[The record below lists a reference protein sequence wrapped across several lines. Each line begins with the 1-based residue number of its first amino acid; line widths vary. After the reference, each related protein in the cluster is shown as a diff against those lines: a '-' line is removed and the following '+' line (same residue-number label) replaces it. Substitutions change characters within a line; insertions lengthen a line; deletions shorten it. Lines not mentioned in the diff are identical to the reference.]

1 MNRFT
6 FNSAFFLIV
15 LLGVGSA
22 ALAQRERVVRVAP
35 GFATVIVCPAPPEL
49 VTVGNMDAFSVQSAG
64 NYILIKPLVNRGTT
78 NMFIKSGPESFNL
91 LLNITDNPELEVR
104 LVPPAGS
111 LSPQAPGGEGPA
123 PNPDGGSGPKSSN
136 ISPQA
141 MSILSERFK
150 ANNRYTYSVNNSNI
164 TFAVDHMKQIKD
176 KFFLLVTI
184 VNDSNIPYDVG
195 YVRFKLVDYKR
206 NFVFGKKKLKEMEME
221 PSNVYYN
228 PRIPPHSSGRL
239 LFVFDKHGFSERNTL
254 SIKCSEENGRRD
266 LEIEV
271 PGSIME

>member
-6 FNSAFFLIV
+6 FNSVLCLII
-15 LLGVGSA
+15 LFISGSA

-64 NYILIKPLVNRGTT
+64 NYILVKPLVNRGTT
-78 NMFIKSGPESFNL
+78 NMFIKSGAESFNL

-104 LVPPAGS
+104 LVPPPGS
-111 LSPQAPGGEGPA
+111 LSPQAPGGEGPLA
-123 PNPDGGSGPKSSN
+123 SQNSSPEQKPSN

-184 VNDSNIPYDVG
+184 VNASNIPYDVG

-206 NFVFGKKKLKEMEME
+206 NMLIGKKKIKEMEME
-221 PSNVYYN
+221 PSDVYYN
-228 PRIPPHSSGRL
+228 PRIAPHSSGRL
-239 LFVFDKHGFSERNTL
+239 LFVFDKHGFSERSTL
-254 SIKCSEENGRRD
+254 SIKCTEENGRRD
-266 LEIEV
+266 LELEV

>member
-1 MNRFT
+1 MINA
-6 FNSAFFLIV
+6 NCILSVAIV
-15 LLGVGSA
+15 ARNEVGRIQA
-22 ALAQRERVVRVAP
+22 ALLSLFSQKFSNDFEVILVDNDSSDETVAE
-35 GFATVIVCPAPPEL
+35 AK
-49 VTVGNMDAFSVQSAG
+49 S
-64 NYILIKPLVNRGTT
+64 LISEVPVNC
-78 NMFIKSGPESFNL
+78 
-91 LLNITDNPELEVR
+91 R
-104 LVPPAGS
+104 L
-111 LSPQAPGGEGPA
+111 
-123 PNPDGGSGPKSSN
+123 
-136 ISPQA
+136 
-141 MSILSERFK
+141 R
-150 ANNRYTYSVNNSNI
+150 
-164 TFAVDHMKQIKD
+164 IKD

-206 NFVFGKKKLKEMEME
+206 NFLFGKKKLKEMEME

-239 LFVFDKHGFSERNTL
+239 LFVFDKHGFSEQNTL

>member
-6 FNSAFFLIV
+6 FNSTFFLIV

-104 LVPPAGS
+104 LVPPPGS
-111 LSPQAPGGEGPA
+111 LTPQTPGGEGSA
-123 PNPDGGSGPKSSN
+123 PNPDGGSGPKSST

-206 NFVFGKKKLKEMEME
+206 NFLFGKKKLKEMEME

-239 LFVFDKHGFSERNTL
+239 LFVFDKHGFSEQNTL

>member
-1 MNRFT
+1 MNRFIIQR
-6 FNSAFFLIV
+6 AFFLI
-15 LLGVGSA
+15 LLFITGST

-64 NYILIKPLVNRGTT
+64 NYILVKPLVNRGTT
-78 NMFIKSGPESFNL
+78 NMFIKSGAESFNL

-104 LVPPAGS
+104 LVPAPGS
-111 LSPQAPGGEGPA
+111 PGPSTSGGQGPAPGGD
-123 PNPDGGSGPKSSN
+123 NSSARKTST

-150 ANNRYTYSVNNSNI
+150 SGNRYTYSVNNSNI
-164 TFAVDHMKQIKD
+164 VFAVDHMKQIKD
-176 KFFLLVTI
+176 KFFIICTI
-184 VNDSNIPYDVG
+184 VNNSNIPYDVG

-206 NFVFGKKKLKEMEME
+206 NYLIGRKKLKEMEME
-221 PSNVYYN
+221 PTDVYYN
-228 PRIPPHSSGRL
+228 PRIAPHSSGRL
-239 LFVFDKHGFSERNTL
+239 LFVFNKHGFSERSTL
-254 SIKCSEENGRRD
+254 SIKCSEESGRRD
-266 LEIEV
+266 LELEV